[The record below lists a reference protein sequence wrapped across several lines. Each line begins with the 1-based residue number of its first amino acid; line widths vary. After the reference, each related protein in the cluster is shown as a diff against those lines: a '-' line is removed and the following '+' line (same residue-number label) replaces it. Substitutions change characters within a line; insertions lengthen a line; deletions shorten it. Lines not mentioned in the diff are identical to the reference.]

1 MRTISIR
8 MPESLHRQIRGLAM
22 REGVSF
28 NQIVVLTLA
37 EKILTVLNEEH
48 REARADEDL
57 AGDVDD
63 GLDARTR

>member
-1 MRTISIR
+1 
-8 MPESLHRQIRGLAM
+8 M

-37 EKILTVLNEEH
+37 EKILSVLNEEH